1 MAFYG
6 MMPTI
11 QTTATTPMSAISIEA
26 IRDANSDPS
35 LLRRFFVLAM
45 RPADANPEALTESTP
60 LPIGI
65 AEPSSIAGAISSFSG
80 AFDHPMDA
88 EDFARCR
95 LLLERMPAVAE
106 RFRGIMPS
114 ASPIW
119 RSIVA
124 AWDDLG
130 AALDAECPAWRTQDV
145 DAPNTT
151 TMIRQIIRR
160 SLIGKPG
167 KA

>member
-1 MAFYG
+1 
-6 MMPTI
+6 MMETI

-35 LLRRFFVLAM
+35 LLRRFLVLAM
-45 RPADANPEALTESTP
+45 RPADADPETP
-60 LPIGI
+60 TGSAPPPIGI
-65 AEPSSIAGAISSFSG
+65 TVPSDIAWATSSSSG

-95 LLLERMPAVAE
+95 LLLERMPAVTE
-106 RFRGIMPS
+106 HFRSIMPN

-119 RSIVA
+119 RAIVA

-130 AALDAECPAWRTQDV
+130 ASLDAECPAWRTQNV

-151 TMIRQIIRR
+151 AMIRQIIRR
-160 SLIGKPG
+160 SLIGKSSHV
-167 KA
+167 